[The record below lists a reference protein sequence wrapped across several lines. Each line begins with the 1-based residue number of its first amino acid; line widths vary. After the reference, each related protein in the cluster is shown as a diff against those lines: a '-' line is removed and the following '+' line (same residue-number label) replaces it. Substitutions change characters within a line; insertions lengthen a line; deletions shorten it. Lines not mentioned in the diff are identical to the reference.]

1 MYEIQYNNIMN
12 PTFFLAFR
20 IVFGL
25 FLIVFGTNKFLHFMP
40 AAQMSEAAM
49 NYFSALMSTNTLN
62 VVAIVEI
69 LAGISLLV
77 NKFGALMMIILM
89 IISIN
94 AMLFHAFLE
103 PSSIWGA
110 VVLLLF
116 NMVMLYSYK
125 DRYKDILRP

>member
-1 MYEIQYNNIMN
+1 MN
-12 PTFFLAFR
+12 PSFSLAIR
-20 IVFGL
+20 IVFGV
-25 FLIVFGTNKFLHFMP
+25 FLIVMGANKFFHFMP

-62 VVAIVEI
+62 IVAIVEI
-69 LAGISLLV
+69 LAGVSLLI

-94 AMLFHAFLE
+94 ALLFHAFLE
-103 PSSIWGA
+103 PGSIWGA

-116 NMVMLYSYK
+116 NIVMLYSYK
-125 DRYKDILRP
+125 DRYTDILRP